1 MCVWQNYPDVV
12 DEPVKT
18 ISPWFAVYFTV
29 FSFVGMFLLL
39 SLLVAY
45 FQVRILFMATVV
57 VLVVCLARRVR
68 NAVTAMRRNTTSL
81 STMPRAQ

>member
-45 FQVRILFMATVV
+45 FQVRICSCPRPL
-57 VLVVCLARRVR
+57 CLWFALLGACVTLSLRCAEILRR
-68 NAVTAMRRNTTSL
+68 
-81 STMPRAQ
+81 

>member
-45 FQVRILFMATVV
+45 FQVRICSCPRPL
-57 VLVVCLARRVR
+57 CLWFALRVR
-68 NAVTAMRRNTTSL
+68 NAVAAMRRNTTSP